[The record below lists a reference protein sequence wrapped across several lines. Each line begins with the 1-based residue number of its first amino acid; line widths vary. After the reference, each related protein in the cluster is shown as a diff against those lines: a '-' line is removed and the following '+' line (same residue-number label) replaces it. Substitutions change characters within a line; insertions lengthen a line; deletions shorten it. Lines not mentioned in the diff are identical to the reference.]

1 MKTTEYLNLKKPDQ
15 VDFYNVDDFN
25 GNMDIVDKLALKVAS
40 DITTNSTSVS
50 ALQTSV
56 DALQTSVSALD
67 TKVSG
72 LLKVITVTGPFTT
85 VAAQSGTAI
94 TFTYTTPSGY
104 TLVGAIGFYMGSTEL
119 YPLRL
124 TGTRIDVRN
133 ISSSAVTVTPTI
145 TLLFVKTGLLG

>member
-15 VDFYNVDDFN
+15 VDYYNVDDFN
-25 GNMDIVDKLALKVAS
+25 GNMDIVDKLALKMAS

-50 ALQTSV
+50 
-56 DALQTSVSALD
+56 ALQTSVSALD

-85 VAAQSGTAI
+85 VGAQSGTAI

>member
-15 VDFYNVDDFN
+15 VDYYNVDDFN
-25 GNMDIVDKLALKVAS
+25 GNMDIVDKLALKMAS

-56 DALQTSVSALD
+56 SALD
-67 TKVSG
+67 TKVNG
-72 LLKVITVTGPFTT
+72 LLKAITVTGPYTT
-85 VAAQSGTAI
+85 VAAHSGTAI

-133 ISSSAVTVTPTI
+133 ISSSAVTITPTI